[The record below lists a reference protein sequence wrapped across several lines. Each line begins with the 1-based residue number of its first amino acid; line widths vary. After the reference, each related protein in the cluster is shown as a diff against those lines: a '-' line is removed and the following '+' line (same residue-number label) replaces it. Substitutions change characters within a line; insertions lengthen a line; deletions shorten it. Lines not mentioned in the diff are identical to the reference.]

1 MVGKTDFFQSQ
12 TSASSLEM
20 PLSISELLLQGGHKR
35 KEISSSVLQRNNR
48 DEAPED
54 KNLTQKRDFRDCAY
68 GFEINN

>member
-1 MVGKTDFFQSQ
+1 MVGKTDFFRSQ

-35 KEISSSVLQRNNR
+35 KEIRSSVLERNDSDR
-48 DEAPED
+48 ASED
-54 KNLTQKRDFRDCAY
+54 RNLTKKRDFRDCAH